1 MQLVATIIV
10 PVGFDNGPRFGP
22 DGGTEPHYYEV
33 TVGSQSAGLPRDAY
47 QVWSTAHV
55 DVQAHARLQFTR
67 RRLIELCEALVGPAA
82 GTVVERMLADGLLAE
97 FEPGSRTALELLR
110 NYNLHPSAQ
119 GMGNSAERP
128 EVFRIGRDGNVLLEV
143 VPDVYSFWCGA
154 FTGSSLW
161 EEVLRYE
168 KELPPDAPLNA
179 EELGH
184 VLSAAVPMIV
194 SSRCGFLEPAG

>member
-1 MQLVATIIV
+1 VATIIV

-22 DGGTEPHYYEV
+22 SGGVEPDFYEV

-55 DVQAHARLQFTR
+55 DVQSHARLQFTR
-67 RRLIELCEALVGPAA
+67 RRLVELSEPLVGPGAA
-82 GTVVERMLADGLLAE
+82 EVVERMLADNLLVE
-97 FEPGSRTALELLR
+97 FEPSSRSALGLLQA
-110 NYNLHPSAQ
+110 YNLHPTAQ
-119 GMGNSAERP
+119 GMGNSGERP

-143 VPDVYSFWCGA
+143 VPDVYSFWCGS
-154 FTGSSLW
+154 FTAASMW
-161 EEVLRYE
+161 DEIQRFA
-168 KELPPDAPLNA
+168 KELPAGAPLNA

-194 SSRCGFLEPAG
+194 SSRCGFLEPVG